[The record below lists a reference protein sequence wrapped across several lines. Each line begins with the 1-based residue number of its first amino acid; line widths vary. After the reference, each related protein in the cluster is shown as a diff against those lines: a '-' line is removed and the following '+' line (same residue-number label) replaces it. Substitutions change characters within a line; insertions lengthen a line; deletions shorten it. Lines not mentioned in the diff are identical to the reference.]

1 MTITI
6 QRRSKP
12 IKALILFASLVQ
24 LFGLIMIFGSE
35 PGAGV
40 TTIIVGIA
48 LNVFGRILEWW
59 FHD

>member
-12 IKALILFASLVQ
+12 IKALIFFANLVQ

-40 TTIIVGIA
+40 ATILVGIV
-48 LNVFGRILEWW
+48 LNVLGRIAQWW
-59 FHD
+59 CHE